1 MYEIAIEGFLGIAL
15 IAHQAVFL
23 HSCEDG
29 LLTHLGDFLAGL
41 VGLHP
46 HDVLTPL
53 EPPLLQQLSSILQVI
68 SACPQEDEAGTVAD
82 IPHAHLLQ
90 LLDCH
95 RCILVH
101 LHL

>member
-1 MYEIAIEGFLGIAL
+1 MDEVAVECLLGIAL
-15 IAHQAVFL
+15 IAHQAVL
-23 HSCEDG
+23 LYPCEDG
-29 LLTHLGDFLAGL
+29 LLTNLRDFLAGL

-53 EPPLLQQLSSILQVI
+53 ETPLLQQLASILQMI
-68 SACPQEDEAGTVAD
+68 SACPQEDEGRTVTD
-82 IPHAHLLQ
+82 ISHSHLLQ

-95 RCILVH
+95 CCIGRL